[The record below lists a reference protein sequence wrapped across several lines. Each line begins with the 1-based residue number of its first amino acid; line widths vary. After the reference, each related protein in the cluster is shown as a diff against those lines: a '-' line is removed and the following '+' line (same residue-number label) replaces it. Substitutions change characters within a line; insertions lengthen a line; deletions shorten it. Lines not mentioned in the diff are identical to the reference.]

1 MGCAPGG
8 LPTTARVGNE
18 RYKIKPPLASSSGF
32 PPAQGA
38 EAGAVPAAGT
48 GVAVTGDGRDAG
60 RHPAPPVALC
70 RCSLAASAVSLPRG
84 VALAPGRHRDGVWR
98 AAGGAGTGLGA
109 RIAAPPERHPL
120 LAPAAG
126 SHAGA
131 KTQLGMETLKGSCPG
146 MQRLLLTPNYLLA
159 QTSWPG
165 LFIRSCCADK
175 VMSAPALLGWVA
187 FPLAE
192 QREEAGKAAGRG
204 FGSC

>member
-1 MGCAPGG
+1 MCSWGAYNDSTCWEQALQNQTPACLQLWVSPCAGSRGQRCPRGWHRHCGYGG
-8 LPTTARVGNE
+8 WQGHWPASCTAR
-18 RYKIKPPLASSSGF
+18 
-32 PPAQGA
+32 GA
-38 EAGAVPAAGT
+38 
-48 GVAVTGDGRDAG
+48 
-60 RHPAPPVALC
+60 C

-84 VALAPGRHRDGVWR
+84 VAMAPGRHRDRVWR

-109 RIAAPPERHPL
+109 RIAAPPERHLL

-165 LFIRSCCADK
+165 LFSHSCCADK
-175 VMSAPALLGWVA
+175 VMSAPALLGRVA

-192 QREEAGKAAGRG
+192 QREEAGKAA
-204 FGSC
+204 

>member
-1 MGCAPGG
+1 M
-8 LPTTARVGNE
+8 TARVGNK
-18 RYKIKPPLASSSGF
+18 RYEIKPPFASSSGF
-32 PPAQGA
+32 PAARGA
-38 EAGAVPAAGT
+38 EAGAVLAVGT

-60 RHPAPPVALC
+60 RHPAPPVALAD
-70 RCSLAASAVSLPRG
+70 AAWPPALCPFPAG
-84 VALAPGRHRDGVWR
+84 VALAPGRHGDRVWR

-120 LAPAAG
+120 PAPAAG

-131 KTQLGMETLKGSCPG
+131 KMQLGMETLKGSCPG

-165 LFIRSCCADK
+165 RFIHSCCADK
-175 VMSAPALLGWVA
+175 VMSAPALLGWGA

-192 QREEAGKAAGRG
+192 RHEEAGKAA
-204 FGSC
+204 